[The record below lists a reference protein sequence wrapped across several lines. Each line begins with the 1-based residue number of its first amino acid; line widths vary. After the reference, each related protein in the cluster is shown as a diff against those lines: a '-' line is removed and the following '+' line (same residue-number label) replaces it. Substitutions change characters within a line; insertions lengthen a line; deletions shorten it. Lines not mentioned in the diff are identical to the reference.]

1 MLSGSPLHEAA
12 AAGNV
17 GDIKSLMLLGASPCV
32 VDVDGRVPYLLAE
45 TRLAKLAFIRH
56 RKAFP
61 EQWDYVAAK
70 IPQSW
75 NEERKRAEPVPMT
88 TSADERAME
97 RIEKDLQKL
106 DTVSRAHG
114 KSDSMNGDDNNNDD
128 DDDEAA
134 LAESIL
140 RRKSR
145 VGGGGSA
152 GAALRA
158 KQKRDAQMAAARAKQ
173 EEQARQKE
181 NEQQLEQRRRR
192 EMMAAAA
199 ERRMAK

>member
-114 KSDSMNGDDNNNDD
+114 KSDTMNGDDNNND